1 MIAGLTDCIKKSR
14 TMTTNTTPA
23 TTTPDAPAGRTR
35 KPRRIFMWFFLAVQA
50 IFIAWLITGIVSAA
64 HGIPADAHAQALAYC
79 KGNGWS
85 PLFKSYQDC
94 IVHYANGMRGA
105 AEVGSTIGAGLVIG
119 PWVVTDIILGIGRL
133 IVVFAR
139 RKG

>member
-1 MIAGLTDCIKKSR
+1 MSENTI
-14 TMTTNTTPA
+14 TTPA
-23 TTTPDAPAGRTR
+23 VADIPPAKQR
-35 KPRRIFMWFFLAVQA
+35 KRKRIFMWFFLAVQA
-50 IFIAWLITGIVSAA
+50 IFIAWLITGIASAA

-119 PWVVTDIILGIGRL
+119 LWVATDVVLGIGRL

>member
-1 MIAGLTDCIKKSR
+1 LNKGI
-14 TMTTNTTPA
+14 TTLSESTTIPA
-23 TTTPDAPAGRTR
+23 VADVPAA
-35 KPRRIFMWFFLAVQA
+35 KPRKRKRIFMWFFLAVQA
-50 IFIAWLITGIVSAA
+50 IFIAWLVTGIVSAA
-64 HGIPADAHAQALAYC
+64 HGIPADAHAYC

-119 PWVVTDIILGIGRL
+119 LWVASDVILGIGRL
-133 IVVFAR
+133 IVVLAR
-139 RKG
+139 LKG

>member
-1 MIAGLTDCIKKSR
+1 MSSTI
-14 TMTTNTTPA
+14 TPA

-50 IFIAWLITGIVSAA
+50 IFIAWLVGGIASAA

-105 AEVGSTIGAGLVIG
+105 AEVGSTIGAALIIGL
-119 PWVVTDIILGIGRL
+119 WVAADAILGIGRL

>member
-1 MIAGLTDCIKKSR
+1 MSENTI
-14 TMTTNTTPA
+14 TTPA
-23 TTTPDAPAGRTR
+23 VADISPA
-35 KPRRIFMWFFLAVQA
+35 KPRKRKRIFMWFFLAVQA
-50 IFIAWLITGIVSAA
+50 IFIAWLITGIASAA

-119 PWVVTDIILGIGRL
+119 LWVATDVVLGIGRL

>member
-1 MIAGLTDCIKKSR
+1 MSE
-14 TMTTNTTPA
+14 NTTTISAVADVPA
-23 TTTPDAPAGRTR
+23 A
-35 KPRRIFMWFFLAVQA
+35 KPRKRKRIFMWFFLAVQA
-50 IFIAWLITGIVSAA
+50 IFIAWLAAGIAGAA

-85 PLFKSYQDC
+85 PLFNSYQDC

-119 PWVVTDIILGIGRL
+119 LWVATDVILGIGRL

>member
-1 MIAGLTDCIKKSR
+1 MSENTI
-14 TMTTNTTPA
+14 TTPA
-23 TTTPDAPAGRTR
+23 VADIPAA
-35 KPRRIFMWFFLAVQA
+35 KPRKRKRIFMWFVLAVQA
-50 IFIAWLITGIVSAA
+50 IFIAWLVGGIASAA

-119 PWVVTDIILGIGRL
+119 LWVATDVILGIGRL

>member
-1 MIAGLTDCIKKSR
+1 MSENTI
-14 TMTTNTTPA
+14 TTRAVAEVPA
-23 TTTPDAPAGRTR
+23 A
-35 KPRRIFMWFFLAVQA
+35 KPRKRKRIFMWTFLAIQA
-50 IFIAWLITGIVSAA
+50 IFIAWLITGIASAA

-119 PWVVTDIILGIGRL
+119 LWVATDVILGIGRL